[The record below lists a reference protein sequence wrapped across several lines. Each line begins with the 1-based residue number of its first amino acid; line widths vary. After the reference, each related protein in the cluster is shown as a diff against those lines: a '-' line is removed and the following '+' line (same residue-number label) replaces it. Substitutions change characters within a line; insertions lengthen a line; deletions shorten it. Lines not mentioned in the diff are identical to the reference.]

1 MWANNSVTCGKKKKK
16 QPNEFIFFYWA
27 SGELTERNKVNSLK
41 KSAVLVKY
49 TI

>member
-1 MWANNSVTCGKKKKK
+1 MWANNSVTCGKNK
-16 QPNEFIFFYWA
+16 QPNEFNLFDWA
-27 SGELTERNKVNSLK
+27 SGGLTERNDVSSLK

>member
-1 MWANNSVTCGKKKKK
+1 MWANNSVMCGKKK
-16 QPNEFIFFYWA
+16 QPNEFNLFDWA
-27 SGELTERNKVNSLK
+27 SGELIERNEVSSLK

>member
-1 MWANNSVTCGKKKKK
+1 MWANNSVTCGKKKK
-16 QPNEFIFFYWA
+16 QPNEFNFFDWA
-27 SGELTERNKVNSLK
+27 SGELTERNEVNSLK